1 MPMIDKIRNGF
12 CWSYVSSVLDVTF
25 CSEHKST
32 TYVNVAACKQKK
44 NNHTKPVDINLVV
57 FLYRSGAKIFVV
69 SVWKWTLMCL
79 HFAVNQRSYC
89 CDRHW
94 SCNLVKLV
102 LFISERC
109 ETEER
114 RKKNAVNKSDW
125 KARWVVFLFIKKLNF
140 IQFLS

>member
-32 TYVNVAACKQKK
+32 TYVDVAACKQKK

-69 SVWKWTLMCL
+69 SAWKWTLMCL

-114 RKKNAVNKSDW
+114 RKKKCCKQKRLESAVSC
-125 KARWVVFLFIKKLNF
+125 FPFHKKLNF